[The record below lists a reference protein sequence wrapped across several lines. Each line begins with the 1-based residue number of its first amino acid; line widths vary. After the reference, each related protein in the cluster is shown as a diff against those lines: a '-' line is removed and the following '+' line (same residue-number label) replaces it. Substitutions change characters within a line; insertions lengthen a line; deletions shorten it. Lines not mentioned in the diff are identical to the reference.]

1 MEATNQEPMPSRD
14 DFLRALSNYSEC
26 IRPFLR
32 TAQERYVAEYYT
44 VEQQTFDFNKYCV
57 AERQAAEA
65 AKGKLEGSLN
75 MQ

>member
-1 MEATNQEPMPSRD
+1 MEANQEAMPSRD
-14 DFLRALSNYSEC
+14 DFLKALSNYSEC

-44 VEQQTFDFNKYCV
+44 VEQQDFDFTKYCV
-57 AERQAAEA
+57 AERTAAEGI
-65 AKGKLEGSLN
+65 KNKLQMSLN